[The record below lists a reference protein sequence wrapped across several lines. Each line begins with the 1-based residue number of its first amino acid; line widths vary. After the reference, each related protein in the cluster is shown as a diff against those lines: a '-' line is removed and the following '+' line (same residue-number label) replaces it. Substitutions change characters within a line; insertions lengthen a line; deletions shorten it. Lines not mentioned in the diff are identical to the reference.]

1 MIKGVRFKGII
12 GRAVAASVA
21 AVLVLSSSISVWAD
35 TSEWGIFNGSLNVE
49 LPDYMDIFE
58 YPTSNDEM
66 QEILDTDGFSEI
78 AFTSSDDG
86 ETIMF
91 YVRQDHESANRDTYE
106 INSEADVRNAFDAF
120 GASEIKQ
127 FYKDTDRSKVKSV
140 EIDKVI
146 SGNMYFAKVEVKTE
160 DEPEELYW
168 TCYNNMSMIAMYS
181 MMPSIMDKSDHKMM
195 DQVVESIDATSLLS
209 DLSMNEF
216 NIEDYDEDFDD
227 DGDSNITMI
236 VAFIGMLLAFV
247 MPLITRG
254 GDKDKLRKVKIPKPS
269 KSSTL
274 KGLSWLLDEEDD
286 APGSAGNHS
295 ANDKA
300 NKQQKQQKQAPYKAE
315 GVILEEHKDC
325 FAGDDKPAD
334 KPKSRLFRDS
344 KPEHVK
350 AGESKR
356 DSLWAAEK
364 EEYHSIAGNYEENL
378 KTLVRS
384 GMLTKQQM
392 EEMLEKRRRKGG
404 R

>member
-1 MIKGVRFKGII
+1 MIKGVRFQGII

-21 AVLVLSSSISVWAD
+21 AVLVVSASICAWAD
-35 TSEWGIFNGSLNVE
+35 TAEWGIFNGNFNVT
-49 LPDYMDIFE
+49 LPDYMDFFE

-66 QEILDTDGFSEI
+66 QELLDKDGFSEI

-91 YVRQDHESANRDTYE
+91 YVRQDHENENRDTYE
-106 INSEADVRNAFDAF
+106 IGSEADIRNAFDAF

-127 FYKDTDRSKVKSV
+127 FFEETDRSKVKDV

-146 SGNMYFAKVEVKTE
+146 NGNMYFTKVEVKTE

-168 TCYNNMSMIAMYS
+168 TCYDNISMIAMYS
-181 MMPSIMDKSDHKMM
+181 KTLSIMDKSDHKMM

-216 NIEDYDEDFDD
+216 DIEDYDDDFED
-227 DGDSNITMI
+227 DGVSNISLI
-236 VAFIGMLLAFV
+236 VAFIGMLVAFA
-247 MPLITRG
+247 MPILTRG
-254 GDKDKLRKVKIPKPS
+254 GDKNKLRKVKDS

-274 KGLSWLLDEEDD
+274 KGLSWLLDDEDD
-286 APGSAGNHS
+286 SEDGSDD
-295 ANDKA
+295 DKD
-300 NKQQKQQKQAPYKAE
+300 NKQQKQAPYKAE

-356 DSLWAAEK
+356 DSLMAAEK

-392 EEMLEKRRRKGG
+392 EEMLEKRRRNGG

>member
-21 AVLVLSSSISVWAD
+21 AVLVVSASICAWAD
-35 TSEWGIFNGSLNVE
+35 TAEWGIFNGNFNVT

-66 QEILDTDGFSEI
+66 QELLDKDGFSEI

-91 YVRQDHESANRDTYE
+91 YVRQDHENENRDTYE
-106 INSEADVRNAFDAF
+106 IDSEADIRNAFDAF

-127 FYKDTDRSKVKSV
+127 FFEETDRSKVKDV

-146 SGNMYFAKVEVKTE
+146 NGNMYFTKVEVKTE

-168 TCYNNMSMIAMYS
+168 TCYDDISMIATYS
-181 MMPSIMDKSDHKMM
+181 KTLSIMDKSDHKMM

-216 NIEDYDEDFDD
+216 DIEDYDDDFED
-227 DGDSNITMI
+227 DGVSNISLI
-236 VAFIGMLLAFV
+236 VAFIGMLVAFA
-247 MPLITRG
+247 MPILTRG
-254 GDKDKLRKVKIPKPS
+254 GDKNKLRKVKDS

-274 KGLSWLLDEEDD
+274 KGLSWLLDDEDD
-286 APGSAGNHS
+286 SEDGSDD
-295 ANDKA
+295 DKD
-300 NKQQKQQKQAPYKAE
+300 NKQQKQAPYKAE

-356 DSLWAAEK
+356 DSLMAAEK

>member
-21 AVLVLSSSISVWAD
+21 AVLVVSASICAWAD
-35 TSEWGIFNGSLNVE
+35 TAEWGIFNGNFNVT

-66 QEILDTDGFSEI
+66 QELLDKDGFSEI

-91 YVRQDHESANRDTYE
+91 YVRQDHENENRDTYE
-106 INSEADVRNAFDAF
+106 IDSEADIRNEFDAF

-127 FYKDTDRSKVKSV
+127 FFEETDRSKVKDV

-146 SGNMYFAKVEVKTE
+146 NGNMYFTKVEVKTE

-168 TCYNNMSMIAMYS
+168 TCYDNISMIAMYS
-181 MMPSIMDKSDHKMM
+181 KTLSIMDKSDHKMM

-216 NIEDYDEDFDD
+216 DIEDYDDDFED
-227 DGDSNITMI
+227 DGVSNISLI
-236 VAFIGMLLAFV
+236 VAFIGMLVAFA
-247 MPLITRG
+247 MPILTRG
-254 GDKDKLRKVKIPKPS
+254 GDKNKLRKVKDS

-274 KGLSWLLDEEDD
+274 KGLSWLLDDEDD
-286 APGSAGNHS
+286 SEDGSDD
-295 ANDKA
+295 DKD
-300 NKQQKQQKQAPYKAE
+300 NKQQKQQKQQKQAPYKAE

-356 DSLWAAEK
+356 DSLMAAEK

>member
-1 MIKGVRFKGII
+1 MIKGVRLKGII

-21 AVLVLSSSISVWAD
+21 AVLVVSASICAWAD
-35 TSEWGIFNGSLNVE
+35 TAEWGIFNGNFNVT

-66 QEILDTDGFSEI
+66 QELLDKDGFSEI

-91 YVRQDHESANRDTYE
+91 YVRQDHENENRDTYE
-106 INSEADVRNAFDAF
+106 IDSEADIRNAFDAF

-127 FYKDTDRSKVKSV
+127 FFEETDRSKVKDV

-146 SGNMYFAKVEVKTE
+146 NGNMYFTKVEVKT
-160 DEPEELYW
+160 EELYW
-168 TCYNNMSMIAMYS
+168 TCYDNISMIAMYS
-181 MMPSIMDKSDHKMM
+181 KTLSIMDKSDHKMM

-216 NIEDYDEDFDD
+216 DIEDYDDDFED
-227 DGDSNITMI
+227 DGVSNISLI
-236 VAFIGMLLAFV
+236 VAFIGMLVAFA
-247 MPLITRG
+247 MPILTRG
-254 GDKDKLRKVKIPKPS
+254 GDKNKLRKVKDS

-274 KGLSWLLDEEDD
+274 KGLSWLLDDED
-286 APGSAGNHS
+286 GSDD
-295 ANDKA
+295 DKD
-300 NKQQKQQKQAPYKAE
+300 NKQQKQAPYKAE

-356 DSLWAAEK
+356 DSLMAVEK

-392 EEMLEKRRRKGG
+392 EEMLEKRRRKG

>member
-21 AVLVLSSSISVWAD
+21 AVLVVSASICAWAD
-35 TSEWGIFNGSLNVE
+35 TAEWGIFNGSLNVE

-66 QEILDTDGFSEI
+66 QEILDKDGFSEI

-91 YVRQDHESANRDTYE
+91 YVQQDHENENRDTYE
-106 INSEADVRNAFDAF
+106 IDSEADIRNAFDAF

-140 EIDKVI
+140 EIDKFI
-146 SGNMYFAKVEVKTE
+146 NGNMYFAKVEVKTE

-195 DQVVESIDATSLLS
+195 DQVVESMDATSLLS

-216 NIEDYDEDFDD
+216 DIEDYDDDFED
-227 DGDSNITMI
+227 DGVSNISLI
-236 VAFIGMLLAFV
+236 VAFIGMLVAFA
-247 MPLITRG
+247 MPILTRG
-254 GDKDKLRKVKIPKPS
+254 GDKNKLRKVKDS

-274 KGLSWLLDEEDD
+274 KGLSWLLDDEDD
-286 APGSAGNHS
+286 SEDGSDD
-295 ANDKA
+295 DKD
-300 NKQQKQQKQAPYKAE
+300 NKQQKQAPYKAE

-356 DSLWAAEK
+356 DSLMAAEK

>member
-1 MIKGVRFKGII
+1 MIKGVRFQGII

-21 AVLVLSSSISVWAD
+21 AVLVVSASICAWAD
-35 TSEWGIFNGSLNVE
+35 TAEWGIFNGNFNVT

-66 QEILDTDGFSEI
+66 QEILDKDGFSEI

-91 YVRQDHESANRDTYE
+91 YVRQDHENENRDTYE
-106 INSEADVRNAFDAF
+106 IDSEADIRNEFDAF

-127 FYKDTDRSKVKSV
+127 FFEETDRSKVKDV

-146 SGNMYFAKVEVKTE
+146 NGNMYFTKVEVKTE

-168 TCYNNMSMIAMYS
+168 TCYDNISMIAMYS
-181 MMPSIMDKSDHKMM
+181 KTLSIMDKSDHKMM

-216 NIEDYDEDFDD
+216 DIEDYDDDFED
-227 DGDSNITMI
+227 DGVSNISLI
-236 VAFIGMLLAFV
+236 VAFIGMLVAFA
-247 MPLITRG
+247 MPILTRG
-254 GDKDKLRKVKIPKPS
+254 GDKNKLRKVKDS

-274 KGLSWLLDEEDD
+274 KGLSWLLDDEDD
-286 APGSAGNHS
+286 SEDGSDD
-295 ANDKA
+295 DKD
-300 NKQQKQQKQAPYKAE
+300 NKQQKQAPYKAE

-356 DSLWAAEK
+356 DSLMAAEK

>member
-21 AVLVLSSSISVWAD
+21 AVLVVSASICAWAD
-35 TSEWGIFNGSLNVE
+35 TAEWGIFNGNFNVT
-49 LPDYMDIFE
+49 LPDYMDFFE

-66 QEILDTDGFSEI
+66 QELLDKDGFSEI

-91 YVRQDHESANRDTYE
+91 YVRQDHENENRDTYE
-106 INSEADVRNAFDAF
+106 IDSEADIRNAFDAF

-127 FYKDTDRSKVKSV
+127 FFEETDRSKVKDV

-146 SGNMYFAKVEVKTE
+146 NGNMYFTKVEVKTE

-168 TCYNNMSMIAMYS
+168 TCYDNISMIAMYS
-181 MMPSIMDKSDHKMM
+181 KTLSIMDKSDHKMM

-216 NIEDYDEDFDD
+216 DIEDYDDDFED
-227 DGDSNITMI
+227 DGVSNISLI
-236 VAFIGMLLAFV
+236 VAFIGMLVAFA
-247 MPLITRG
+247 MPILTRG
-254 GDKDKLRKVKIPKPS
+254 GDKNKLRKVKDS

-274 KGLSWLLDEEDD
+274 KGLSWLLDDEDD
-286 APGSAGNHS
+286 SEDGSDD
-295 ANDKA
+295 DKD
-300 NKQQKQQKQAPYKAE
+300 NKQQKQQKQQKQAPYKAE

-356 DSLWAAEK
+356 DSLMAAEK

>member
-12 GRAVAASVA
+12 GQAVAASVA
-21 AVLVLSSSISVWAD
+21 AVLVVSASICAWAD
-35 TSEWGIFNGSLNVE
+35 TAEWGIFNGNFNVT

-66 QEILDTDGFSEI
+66 QELLDKDGFSEI

-91 YVRQDHESANRDTYE
+91 YVRQDHENENRDTYE
-106 INSEADVRNAFDAF
+106 IDSEADIRNEFDAF

-127 FYKDTDRSKVKSV
+127 FFEETDRSKVKDV

-146 SGNMYFAKVEVKTE
+146 NGNMYFTKVEVKTE

-168 TCYNNMSMIAMYS
+168 TCYDDISMIATYS
-181 MMPSIMDKSDHKMM
+181 KTLSIMDKSDHKMM

-216 NIEDYDEDFDD
+216 DIEDYDDDFED
-227 DGDSNITMI
+227 DGVSNISLI
-236 VAFIGMLLAFV
+236 VAFIGMLVAFA
-247 MPLITRG
+247 MPILTRG
-254 GDKDKLRKVKIPKPS
+254 GDKNKLRKVKDS

-274 KGLSWLLDEEDD
+274 KGLSWLLDDED
-286 APGSAGNHS
+286 GSEDGS
-295 ANDKA
+295 DDDKD
-300 NKQQKQQKQAPYKAE
+300 NKQQKQQKQQKQAPYKAE

-356 DSLWAAEK
+356 DSLMAAEK

>member
-1 MIKGVRFKGII
+1 MIKGVRFQGII

-21 AVLVLSSSISVWAD
+21 AVLVVSASICAWAD
-35 TSEWGIFNGSLNVE
+35 TAEWGIFNGNFNVT
-49 LPDYMDIFE
+49 LPDYMDFFE

-66 QEILDTDGFSEI
+66 QELLDKDGFSEI

-91 YVRQDHESANRDTYE
+91 YVRQDHENENRDTYE
-106 INSEADVRNAFDAF
+106 IDSEADIRNAFDAF

-127 FYKDTDRSKVKSV
+127 FFEETDRSKVKDV
-140 EIDKVI
+140 EIEKVI
-146 SGNMYFAKVEVKTE
+146 NGNMYFTKVEVKTE

-168 TCYNNMSMIAMYS
+168 TCYDNISMIAMYS
-181 MMPSIMDKSDHKMM
+181 KTLSIMDKSDHKMM
-195 DQVVESIDATSLLS
+195 DQVIESIDATSLLS

-216 NIEDYDEDFDD
+216 DIEDYDDDFED
-227 DGDSNITMI
+227 DGVSNISLI
-236 VAFIGMLLAFV
+236 VAFIGMLVAFA
-247 MPLITRG
+247 MPILTRG
-254 GDKDKLRKVKIPKPS
+254 GDKNKLRKVKDS

-274 KGLSWLLDEEDD
+274 KGLSWLLDDEDD
-286 APGSAGNHS
+286 SEDGSDD
-295 ANDKA
+295 DKD
-300 NKQQKQQKQAPYKAE
+300 NKQQKQAPYKAE

-344 KPEHVK
+344 KPDHVK

-356 DSLWAAEK
+356 DSLMAAEK

-392 EEMLEKRRRKGG
+392 EEMLEKRRRNGG

>member
-12 GRAVAASVA
+12 GRAVATSVA
-21 AVLVLSSSISVWAD
+21 AVLVVSASICAWAD
-35 TSEWGIFNGSLNVE
+35 TAEWGIFNGNFNVT

-66 QEILDTDGFSEI
+66 QELLDKDGFSEI

-91 YVRQDHESANRDTYE
+91 YVRQDHENENRDTYE
-106 INSEADVRNAFDAF
+106 IDSEADIRNAFDAF

-127 FYKDTDRSKVKSV
+127 FFEETDRSKVKDV

-146 SGNMYFAKVEVKTE
+146 NGNMYFTKVEVKTE

-168 TCYNNMSMIAMYS
+168 TCYDNISMIAMYS
-181 MMPSIMDKSDHKMM
+181 KTLSIMDKSDHKMM

-216 NIEDYDEDFDD
+216 DIEDYDDDFED
-227 DGDSNITMI
+227 DGVSNISLI
-236 VAFIGMLLAFV
+236 VAFIGMLVAFA
-247 MPLITRG
+247 MPILTRG
-254 GDKDKLRKVKIPKPS
+254 GDKNKLRKVKDS

-274 KGLSWLLDEEDD
+274 KGLSWLLDDEDD
-286 APGSAGNHS
+286 SEDGSDD
-295 ANDKA
+295 DKD
-300 NKQQKQQKQAPYKAE
+300 NKQQKQQKQQKQAPYKAE

-350 AGESKR
+350 AGESKC
-356 DSLWAAEK
+356 DSLMAAEK

>member
-1 MIKGVRFKGII
+1 MIKGVRFKEII

-21 AVLVLSSSISVWAD
+21 AVLVVSASICAWAD
-35 TSEWGIFNGSLNVE
+35 TAEWGIFNGNFNVT

-66 QEILDTDGFSEI
+66 QELLDKDGFSEI

-91 YVRQDHESANRDTYE
+91 YVRQDHENENRDTYE
-106 INSEADVRNAFDAF
+106 IDSEADIRNAFDAF

-127 FYKDTDRSKVKSV
+127 FFEETDRSKVKDV

-146 SGNMYFAKVEVKTE
+146 NGNMYFTKVEVKTE

-168 TCYNNMSMIAMYS
+168 TCYDNISMIAMYS
-181 MMPSIMDKSDHKMM
+181 KTLSIMDKSDHKMM

-216 NIEDYDEDFDD
+216 DIEDYDDDFED
-227 DGDSNITMI
+227 DGVSNISLI
-236 VAFIGMLLAFV
+236 VAFIGMLVAFA
-247 MPLITRG
+247 MPILTRG
-254 GDKDKLRKVKIPKPS
+254 GDKNKLRKVKDS

-274 KGLSWLLDEEDD
+274 KGMSWLLDDEDD
-286 APGSAGNHS
+286 SEDGSDD
-295 ANDKA
+295 DKD
-300 NKQQKQQKQAPYKAE
+300 NKQQKQAPYKAE

-356 DSLWAAEK
+356 DSLMTAEK

-392 EEMLEKRRRKGG
+392 EELLEKRRRNGG

>member
-21 AVLVLSSSISVWAD
+21 AVLVVSASICAWAD
-35 TSEWGIFNGSLNVE
+35 TAEWGIFNGNFNVT

-66 QEILDTDGFSEI
+66 QELLDKDGFSEI

-91 YVRQDHESANRDTYE
+91 YVRQDHENENRDTYE
-106 INSEADVRNAFDAF
+106 IDSEADIRNAFDAF

-127 FYKDTDRSKVKSV
+127 FFEDTDRSKVKDV

-146 SGNMYFAKVEVKTE
+146 NGNMYFTKVEVKTE

-168 TCYNNMSMIAMYS
+168 TCYDNISMIAMYS
-181 MMPSIMDKSDHKMM
+181 KTLSIMDKSDHKMM

-216 NIEDYDEDFDD
+216 DIEDYDDDFED
-227 DGDSNITMI
+227 DGVSNISLI
-236 VAFIGMLLAFV
+236 VAFIGMLVAFA
-247 MPLITRG
+247 MPILTRG
-254 GDKDKLRKVKIPKPS
+254 GDKNKLRKVKDS

-274 KGLSWLLDEEDD
+274 KGLSWLLDDEDD
-286 APGSAGNHS
+286 SEDGSDD
-295 ANDKA
+295 DKD
-300 NKQQKQQKQAPYKAE
+300 NKQQKQQKQQKQAPYKAE

-356 DSLWAAEK
+356 DSLMAAEK

>member
-1 MIKGVRFKGII
+1 MIKGVRFQGII

-21 AVLVLSSSISVWAD
+21 AVLVVSASICAWAD
-35 TSEWGIFNGSLNVE
+35 TAEWGIFNGNFNVT
-49 LPDYMDIFE
+49 LPDYMDFFE

-66 QEILDTDGFSEI
+66 QELLDKDGFSEI

-91 YVRQDHESANRDTYE
+91 YVRQDHENENRDTYE
-106 INSEADVRNAFDAF
+106 IGSEADIRNAFDAF

-127 FYKDTDRSKVKSV
+127 FFEETDRSKVKDV

-146 SGNMYFAKVEVKTE
+146 NGNMYFTKVEVKTE

-168 TCYNNMSMIAMYS
+168 TCYDNISMIAMYS
-181 MMPSIMDKSDHKMM
+181 KTLSIMDKSDHKMM

-216 NIEDYDEDFDD
+216 NIEDYGEDFDD

-236 VAFIGMLLAFV
+236 VAFLGMLIAFA

-254 GDKDKLRKVKIPKPS
+254 GDKDKLRKVKTPKP
-269 KSSTL
+269 STL
-274 KGLSWLLDEEDD
+274 KGLSWLLDDEVNVS
-286 APGSAGNHS
+286 GSADNHS

-300 NKQQKQQKQAPYKAE
+300 NKQQKQQKQQKQAPYKAE

-356 DSLWAAEK
+356 DSLMAAEK

-392 EEMLEKRRRKGG
+392 EEMLEKRRRNGG

>member
-1 MIKGVRFKGII
+1 MIKGVRFQGII

-21 AVLVLSSSISVWAD
+21 AVLVVSASICAWAD
-35 TSEWGIFNGSLNVE
+35 TAEWGIFNGNFNVT

-66 QEILDTDGFSEI
+66 QEILDKDGFSEI

-91 YVRQDHESANRDTYE
+91 YVRQDHENENRDTYE
-106 INSEADVRNAFDAF
+106 IDSEADIRNEFDAF

-127 FYKDTDRSKVKSV
+127 FFEETDRSKVKDV

-146 SGNMYFAKVEVKTE
+146 NGNMYFTKVEVKTE

-168 TCYNNMSMIAMYS
+168 TCYDNISMIAMYS
-181 MMPSIMDKSDHKMM
+181 KTLSIMDKSDHKMM
-195 DQVVESIDATSLLS
+195 DQVIESIDATSLLS

-216 NIEDYDEDFDD
+216 DIEDYDDDFED
-227 DGDSNITMI
+227 DGVSNISLI
-236 VAFIGMLLAFV
+236 VAFIGMLVAFA
-247 MPLITRG
+247 MPILTRG
-254 GDKDKLRKVKIPKPS
+254 GDKNKLRKVKDS

-274 KGLSWLLDEEDD
+274 KGLSWLLDDEDD
-286 APGSAGNHS
+286 SEDGSDD
-295 ANDKA
+295 DKD
-300 NKQQKQQKQAPYKAE
+300 NKQQKQAPYKAE

-356 DSLWAAEK
+356 DSLMAAEK

-392 EEMLEKRRRKGG
+392 EEMLEKRRRNGG

>member
-21 AVLVLSSSISVWAD
+21 AVLVVSASICAWAD
-35 TSEWGIFNGSLNVE
+35 TAEWGIFNGNFNVT

-66 QEILDTDGFSEI
+66 QELLDKDGFSEI

-91 YVRQDHESANRDTYE
+91 YVRQDHENENRDTYE
-106 INSEADVRNAFDAF
+106 IDSEADIRNAFDAF

-127 FYKDTDRSKVKSV
+127 FFEDTDRSKVKDV

-146 SGNMYFAKVEVKTE
+146 NGNMYFTKVEVKTE

-168 TCYNNMSMIAMYS
+168 TCYDDISMIATYS
-181 MMPSIMDKSDHKMM
+181 KTLSIMDKSDHKMM

-216 NIEDYDEDFDD
+216 DIEDYDDDFED
-227 DGDSNITMI
+227 DGVSNISLI
-236 VAFIGMLLAFV
+236 VAFIGMLVAFA
-247 MPLITRG
+247 MPILTRG
-254 GDKDKLRKVKIPKPS
+254 GDKNKLRKVKDS

-274 KGLSWLLDEEDD
+274 KGLSWLLDDEDD
-286 APGSAGNHS
+286 SEDGSDD
-295 ANDKA
+295 DKD
-300 NKQQKQQKQAPYKAE
+300 NKQQKQQKQQKQAPYKAE

-356 DSLWAAEK
+356 DSLMAAEK